1 MKITSFLDSKSII
14 IPLKGKDK
22 RSIIKELVEILAQN
36 QKVKD
41 KEEAFRCVMEREKL
55 GSTGVGSNIA
65 IPHGRTAAVE
75 KLVGALGISKEGVD
89 FESLDGDPVYFV
101 FLILSPLEATGDYLR
116 AISRVSRFFKDR
128 FFREALK
135 NANSPE
141 EAMKIIKQED
151 SF

>member
-1 MKITSFLDSKSII
+1 MKITSFLDSKSIVL
-14 IPLKGKDK
+14 PLKSKDK
-22 RSIIKELVEILAQN
+22 KSIIKELIEVLAQN

-41 KEEAFRCVMEREKL
+41 KEEAFRSVMEREKL

-65 IPHGRTAAVE
+65 IPHGRTSAVD

-135 NANSPE
+135 NASSAE
-141 EAMKIIKQED
+141 EVMKIIKQED